1 MQIRV
6 ALTGPP
12 RVVLGRATV
21 HLTVP
26 GEACTLNDVL
36 TCLADAEPRI
46 APYVHGADGRPSTFL
61 RPLLN
66 DRLLGPDTPIPE
78 GATVALVYA
87 VAGGSG
93 RGAGRLGTG
102 MPC

>member
-12 RVVLGRATV
+12 RVVLGRVAV
-21 HLTVP
+21 DLVVP
-26 GEACTLNDVL
+26 GSSCSVEEMLIR
-36 TCLADAEPRI
+36 LADAEPRL
-46 APYVHGADGRPSTFL
+46 ARYLHGVDGRPPAFL

-66 DRLLGPDTPIPE
+66 ERALEPGAAIPD
-78 GATVALVYA
+78 GAVVTLVYA

-93 RGAGRLGTG
+93 AAA
-102 MPC
+102 

>member
-1 MQIRV
+1 VQIRV

-46 APYVHGADGRPSTFL
+46 ARYLQGVGGHPPAF

-93 RGAGRLGTG
+93 RGAGRFGTG